1 MQNKEKENRE
11 WNLII
16 EPKRGIFAIPIKEI
30 QEYKDLIFLF
40 VKRDFVIKYK
50 QTILGPIWYVISPL
64 IQAITYSFIF
74 GRLAGLTTGGIPHLL
89 FYYAGTIL
97 WDFFATSFSDAANI
111 FVNNVHI
118 FGKVYFPRLV
128 MPISNVIGT
137 LIKISIQLL
146 CLLSFYLYYAFMQ
159 GSPRPS
165 IYLLCFPLIL
175 LWLAILANGLGMIIS
190 SITTKYKDLRL
201 LMEFALSLAM
211 YATAVVYPISQIPE
225 KYAWLSY
232 VNPINA
238 PMELSRIALYG
249 VGNLNIWMLI
259 SSIGQTIIFFLLGL
273 ISFNQ
278 NERNFIDVL

>member
-1 MQNKEKENRE
+1 MKKVNCNE

-16 EPKRGIFAIPIKEI
+16 EPKRALFAIPIKEI
-30 QEYKDLIFLF
+30 KEYKDLIFLF

-50 QTILGPIWYVISPL
+50 QTVLGPAWYVISPL

-74 GRLAGLTTGGIPHLL
+74 GRLAGLKTGGIPHLL
-89 FYYAGTIL
+89 FYYLGTIL
-97 WDFFATSFSDAANI
+97 WDFFSTSFSDATNI
-111 FVNNVHI
+111 FVNNVHL

-128 MPISNVIGT
+128 VPISNVIGS

-146 CLLSFYLYYAFMQ
+146 CLLSFYLYYAFTQ
-159 GSPRPS
+159 GSPCPS
-165 IYLLCFPLIL
+165 IYLLCFPFIL
-175 LWLAILANGLGMIIS
+175 LWLALLANGVGMIIS

-238 PMELSRIALYG
+238 PLELARIAFYG
-249 VGNLNIWMLI
+249 VGSLNTWILI
-259 SSIGQTIIFFLLGL
+259 SSISQTLIFFLLGL
-273 ISFNQ
+273 IFFNQ